1 MPLSTK
7 LLYNLCSDIF
17 TGSHVMVKIFSD
29 VKKFLERDDLPLATS
44 TNLLQVLDDPAK
56 IRKLK
61 IEIATTVDAM
71 EPFVKATYKLEGDGP
86 FSLEAYQQL
95 SIILPPYLPSITQM
109 LLLWQMLKQMEMLHM
124 SNSSLTIQRHVYSL
138 HTIIST

>member
-1 MPLSTK
+1 ML
-7 LLYNLCSDIF
+7 
-17 TGSHVMVKIFSD
+17 KIFSD
-29 VKKFLERDDLPLATS
+29 VKKFLKRDDLPLATS
-44 TNLLQVLDDPAK
+44 TNLLQVLDYPAK
-56 IRKLK
+56 TRKLK
-61 IEIATTVDAM
+61 IEITTTVDAM
-71 EPFVKATYKLEGDGP
+71 EPFVKATYRLEGDGP

-95 SIILPPYLPSITQM
+95 SIILPPCLPSITQM